1 MRAATT
7 VAIVSLSLAG
17 WSSGA
22 FAQQSST
29 NGGPG
34 ALEAAKNTLQ
44 RSAVQ
49 QQKDA
54 LSSTVRGLQA
64 SPQALKS
71 ARSGEKDSLRKG
83 GQDSDAGQWRDT
95 LRIEQSDKKLS
106 GMAANAS
113 VAHLQTDRK
122 ARNDNRSS
130 LSRSLKSN
138 LSSAAAKDS
147 VSPEKDSLKK
157 SR

>member
-22 FAQQSST
+22 LAQQSSA
-29 NGGPG
+29 NGGPS

-64 SPQALKS
+64 SPQALQS
-71 ARSGEKDSLRKG
+71 VRSGEKDSLRKA
-83 GQDSDAGQWRDT
+83 GQDSSQWRDT

-106 GMAANAS
+106 GMGANAS

-122 ARNDNRSS
+122 ASNDSRSS
-130 LSRSLKSN
+130 LSRSLKSS
-138 LSSAAAKDS
+138 LSSAAAKNS

>member
-1 MRAATT
+1 
-7 VAIVSLSLAG
+7 
-17 WSSGA
+17 
-22 FAQQSST
+22 
-29 NGGPG
+29 
-34 ALEAAKNTLQ
+34 
-44 RSAVQ
+44 
-49 QQKDA
+49 

-71 ARSGEKDSLRKG
+71 ARSGEKDTLRKA
-83 GQDSDAGQWRDT
+83 GQDSEAGQWRDT

-113 VAHLQTDRK
+113 VAHLQTDRR
-122 ARNDNRSS
+122 ARNDSRSS

-138 LSSAAAKDS
+138 LSSAAAKNS

-157 SR
+157 AR